1 MTDTVSLNR
10 VQYPGTVQYR
20 SACALCVSSPGMFFD
35 AAAAAR
41 LKHWRYDVEDRS
53 ISTKMLT
60 PYWNMCASMVPD
72 CITPNVLTLASATSN
87 IMSGFSSVAAACE
100 GPTSMGASYALLA
113 AFFAFSGQTLDAI
126 DGKHARKTG
135 QCSPLGE
142 LWDHSLDATS
152 GPFVAIMAGSFCV
165 GMYSTEALWLCVLA
179 FTVAFRAAHADALL
193 DGVCKFLV
201 MSSGEAGLLI
211 DMLLVVRA
219 YRGNRG
225 ILPLTW
231 HAHVAGDWGI
241 LTDPEQ
247 VEFALILLVLIP
259 LASDLLLV
267 LWRGLRHDDESKR
280 TSCCRLMLC
289 SVLDV
294 SAVVYGYLHVPARPF
309 APGAWSI
316 SQFGPLLSVT
326 LVGSISTV
334 DSIMAK
340 MSGRRLL
347 PRVVPLTAALLGL
360 SLVDGGWPYAI
371 CATLAYHL
379 LAICAV
385 CDALHLPLLGHVT
398 TVFVDGVYDMCH
410 LGHLNILRR
419 AAEHGDR
426 LIVGLGT
433 DECCSLW
440 KRPPIMSFAERRA
453 TLLALPWVSGVIPID
468 RFDCEFSAAFL
479 EEHHVDVLCYGEEY
493 DPVLNPEFAKRV
505 ASGMAP
511 DFYRVART
519 GGVTGRREQ
528 AAERRESRARA
539 VVLPRTAGVSTSEI
553 IQRLAARIEQD
564 KGALM
569 KRNDGGSADKKN
581 V

>member
-1 MTDTVSLNR
+1 
-10 VQYPGTVQYR
+10 
-20 SACALCVSSPGMFFD
+20 
-35 AAAAAR
+35 
-41 LKHWRYDVEDRS
+41 
-53 ISTKMLT
+53 
-60 PYWNMCASMVPD
+60 
-72 CITPNVLTLASATSN
+72 
-87 IMSGFSSVAAACE
+87 
-100 GPTSMGASYALLA
+100 
-113 AFFAFSGQTLDAI
+113 
-126 DGKHARKTG
+126 
-135 QCSPLGE
+135 
-142 LWDHSLDATS
+142 
-152 GPFVAIMAGSFCV
+152 
-165 GMYSTEALWLCVLA
+165 
-179 FTVAFRAAHADALL
+179 
-193 DGVCKFLV
+193 
-201 MSSGEAGLLI
+201 LI

-225 ILPLTW
+225 VLPLTW
-231 HAHVAGDWGI
+231 VPSGWHAQVAGDWGI

-247 VEFALILLVLIP
+247 VEFALSLIVLIP
-259 LASDLLLV
+259 LAIDLLLV
-267 LWRGLRHDDESKR
+267 LWKGLRHDDASKR
-280 TSCCRLMLC
+280 TSCCRLVLC

-294 SAVVYGYLHVPARPF
+294 SAVVYGYLHVPAQPF
-309 APGAWSI
+309 APGAWSLVKFG
-316 SQFGPLLSVT
+316 QFGPLLSVS
-326 LVGSISTV
+326 LVSSIATV

-340 MSGRRLL
+340 MSGRTLL

-360 SLVDGGWPYAI
+360 SLVGGGWPYAI

-379 LAICAV
+379 LAIRAV

-426 LIVGLGT
+426 LMVGLGT
-433 DECCSLW
+433 DECCSIW

-564 KGALM
+564 KDALM